1 MSERGD
7 KGFTLGECNLSVSK
21 DSPFV
26 EAVGAID
33 DFQARLGHA
42 RVLLKGKEKKNFFQ
56 IEEDLT
62 EVMGSLY
69 KGIDWENG
77 KKRLEEVDGEVK
89 KYRKRVK
96 NLSNFLVPG
105 ENEIESRI
113 NLCRTGCR
121 IAERRIVGLKE
132 DREENQG
139 EKFDQNV
146 LKYFNRLSTF
156 LYFIWRSKF

>member
-1 MSERGD
+1 
-7 KGFTLGECNLSVSK
+7 
-21 DSPFV
+21 
-26 EAVGAID
+26 
-33 DFQARLGHA
+33 
-42 RVLLKGKEKKNFFQ
+42 
-56 IEEDLT
+56 
-62 EVMGSLY
+62 MGSLY

-121 IAERRIVGLKE
+121 IAERRVVTLKWE
-132 DREENQG
+132 REKEENLILD
-139 EKFDQNV
+139 ENI
-146 LKYFNRLSTF
+146 LSYFNKLSTF
-156 LYFIWRSKF
+156 FYFMWRSKLEEKIK